1 MTSTPST
8 ARATALGRSL
18 VLLVALAV
26 LGAVGLVVTTSPPA
40 RAAGLTQVTG
50 FGSNPG
56 ALAMY
61 SYRPDGLPS
70 GAPLVVE
77 LHGCTQNASTYFANS
92 GWREMA
98 DRNGFALVLAQ
109 QSSANNSSSCFNWFQ
124 ASDTARGQ
132 GEALSIKQMTD
143 YAVSSYGLDSSRV
156 YVTGLSAGAAM
167 TAVMLATYPDTYAG
181 GSINA
186 GLPYR
191 CASSTLDAFS
201 CMNPGVD
208 KTPSAWGDLVRAA
221 YSGYTGKRPLVSIWQ
236 GTSDT
241 TVAPMNAGELR
252 DQFTN
257 VAGLSQT
264 PTSTGTVA
272 SGVTYEDYAG
282 RVRVTRVQGM
292 THGTAVDPGT
302 GTAQCG
308 TAGAYFIDTSVCAA
322 YQDVR
327 FFGLDG
333 GTAPTP
339 TPTATPTASPTASP
353 TPTPTPTPTATPT
366 CVTATNYAH
375 VTAGRA
381 YQSGGY
387 AYATGSNQNLGLYN
401 TYYTSTLKQTST
413 GYWEK
418 C

>member
-1 MTSTPST
+1 MTSTRST
-8 ARATALGRSL
+8 TAAAALASTRAARVLVATLALALVGAVSL
-18 VLLVALAV
+18 VA
-26 LGAVGLVVTTSPPA
+26 GSPPA
-40 RAAGLTQVTG
+40 RAATLQQVTG

-77 LHGCTQNASTYFANS
+77 LHGCTQNASTYFASS

-98 DRNGFALVLAQ
+98 DRYGFALVLAQ
-109 QSSANNSSSCFNWFQ
+109 QSSSNNSSSCFNWFQ
-124 ASDTARGQ
+124 SADTARGQ

-143 YAVSSYGLDSSRV
+143 YAVSTYGLDSSRV

-167 TAVMLATYPDTYAG
+167 TSVMLATYPDTYAG

-191 CASSTLDAFS
+191 CATSTLDAFS

-208 KTPSAWGDLVRAA
+208 KSPSAWGDLVRAA
-221 YSGYTGKRPLVSIWQ
+221 DPGYTGPRPLVSVWH

-241 TVAPMNAGELR
+241 TVAPANATELR
-252 DQFTN
+252 DQFTD
-257 VAGLSQT
+257 VAGVSQS

-272 SGVTYEDYAG
+272 SGVTFEDYAG
-282 RVRVTRVQGM
+282 RVRVQRVQGM
-292 THGTAVDPGT
+292 GHGTAVDPGT
-302 GTAQCG
+302 GTTQCG

-322 YQDVR
+322 YQDVL
-327 FFGLDG
+327 FFGLDD
-333 GTAPTP
+333 GTGSTP
-339 TPTATPTASPTASP
+339 TPSGTPTT
-353 TPTPTPTPTATPT
+353 TPTPTPTPTATASPT
-366 CVTATNYAH
+366 CVTASNYAH
-375 VTAGRA
+375 VSAGRA
-381 YQSGGY
+381 HSSGGY
-387 AYATGSNQNLGLYN
+387 AYANGSNQNLGLYN
-401 TYYTSTLKQTST
+401 TFYSSTLRETSA

>member
-1 MTSTPST
+1 MTSTPSA

-26 LGAVGLVVTTSPPA
+26 LGAVGLFVTTSPPA

-98 DRNGFALVLAQ
+98 DRHGFALVLAQ
-109 QSSANNSSSCFNWFQ
+109 QSSSNNSSSCFNWFQ

-167 TAVMLATYPDTYAG
+167 TAVMVATYPDTYAG

-208 KTPSAWGDLVRAA
+208 QTPAAWGDLVRAA
-221 YSGYTGKRPLVSIWQ
+221 SSGYTGKRPLVSIWQ

-257 VAGLSQT
+257 VAGLSQS
-264 PTSTGTVA
+264 PD
-272 SGVTYEDYAG
+272 EHRHRRLG
-282 RVRVTRVQGM
+282 RHLRGLRG
-292 THGTAVDPGT
+292 
-302 GTAQCG
+302 
-308 TAGAYFIDTSVCAA
+308 AGAGHPRPGDDARHGRRPRDGHRA
-322 YQDVR
+322 VR
-327 FFGLDG
+327 HGRCVLHRHLGVRRLPVRRLRLRDGLEPEPRPLQHVLHVDAQADLDG
-333 GTAPTP
+333 LLGEVLSDSGSAP
-339 TPTATPTASPTASP
+339 A
-353 TPTPTPTPTATPT
+353 
-366 CVTATNYAH
+366 
-375 VTAGRA
+375 AG
-381 YQSGGY
+381 
-387 AYATGSNQNLGLYN
+387 
-401 TYYTSTLKQTST
+401 
-413 GYWEK
+413 
-418 C
+418 